1 MNRFSTETTVLTS
14 GEEARGPDWRQHN
27 MFEDNE
33 TDRGQ
38 VGIGTLIVFI
48 AMVLVAAI
56 AAGVLVNTA
65 GFLQA
70 TAEDAG
76 QESVDKVTNRLDVV
90 SSHGL
95 VNDTGSSKAV
105 DSLNLTVRLAAGSGA
120 VSLEDTTIKYVSD
133 TTARNLV
140 YNDETDSSG
149 ETLQNVTQS
158 ADGFSGGL
166 NSTEYTAYSLDDA
179 DDSSFPVLNGQADR
193 FEIVINTSVVEQN
206 GAGLSTGDSVELDIT
221 SRSGGSTQVI
231 FTMPQQLAGQTDNDP
246 VPL

>member
-1 MNRFSTETTVLTS
+1 
-14 GEEARGPDWRQHN
+14 
-27 MFEDNE
+27 MFEENNA
-33 TDRGQ
+33 DRGQ

-95 VNDTGSSKAV
+95 VNKTGSDSKAV

-133 TTARNLV
+133 STARNLV
-140 YNDETDSSG
+140 YKETGSNGDLGPVHLYNESG
-149 ETLQNVTQS
+149 NNV
-158 ADGFSGGL
+158 GL
-166 NSTEYTAYSLDDA
+166 NSTEFTAYSLDDA

-193 FEIVINTSVVEQN
+193 FEIVINTTVVEQN
-206 GAGLSTGDSVELDIT
+206 SEGLSTGDSVELDIT

-231 FTMPQQLAGQTDNDP
+231 FTMPQQLAGEDDNDP

>member
-1 MNRFSTETTVLTS
+1 MIQDTD
-14 GEEARGPDWRQHN
+14 A
-27 MFEDNE
+27 
-33 TDRGQ
+33 DRGQ

-90 SSHGL
+90 SQHGNVSSGGDK
-95 VNDTGSSKAV
+95 VNRIK
-105 DSLNLTVRLAAGSGA
+105 LTARLAAGSGA
-120 VSLEDTTIKYVSD
+120 VSLNQTTIKYVSD
-133 TTARNLV
+133 EHATNLV
-140 YNDETDSSG
+140 FNNTSSDSAGTDAEAAELADTEFTAKTLEDNDE
-149 ETLQNVTQS
+149 
-158 ADGFSGGL
+158 
-166 NSTEYTAYSLDDA
+166 
-179 DDSSFPVLNGQADR
+179 SFEVLNQQSDR
-193 FEIVINTSVVEQN
+193 FEIIINTAQVEDSN
-206 GAGLSTGDSVELDIT
+206 KYDGGLGTGDTVDLEIT

-231 FTMPQQLAGQTDNDP
+231 LTMPQQLAGKDAGEP

>member
-1 MNRFSTETTVLTS
+1 MIENN
-14 GEEARGPDWRQHN
+14 D
-27 MFEDNE
+27 

-90 SSHGL
+90 STHGV
-95 VNDTGSSKAV
+95 VNDRGSEKGV

-133 TTARNLV
+133 TTAKNLV
-140 YNDETDSSG
+140 YENETTSNGQQLGNVSENTGPSG
-149 ETLQNVTQS
+149 
-158 ADGFSGGL
+158 DGL
-166 NSTEYTAYSLDDA
+166 NSTEYTAYDLDDGTT
-179 DDSSFPVLNGQADR
+179 SYPVLNEQSDR
-193 FEIVINTSVVEQN
+193 FEIVINASVVETN
-206 GAGLSTGDSVELDIT
+206 TNGLSTGDSVELEIT

-231 FTMPQQLAGQTDNDP
+231 LTMPQQLAGQEDNDP

>member
-1 MNRFSTETTVLTS
+1 
-14 GEEARGPDWRQHN
+14 
-27 MFEDNE
+27 MFEENDA
-33 TDRGQ
+33 DRGQ

-90 SSHGL
+90 SAHGMINETASGDL
-95 VNDTGSSKAV
+95 AV

-120 VSLEDTTIKYVSD
+120 VSLEDTTIKYVSSSK
-133 TTARNLV
+133 AQNLV
-140 YNDETDSSG
+140 YNNETTDDGS
-149 ETLQNVTQS
+149 TLRNVSKSQPGS
-158 ADGFSGGL
+158 AEGL
-166 NSTEYTAYSLDDA
+166 NSTEFTAYQLNDDG
-179 DDSSFPVLNGQADR
+179 DTSFPVLNGQADR
-193 FEIVINTSVVEQN
+193 YEIVINASLVEQN
-206 GAGLSTGDSVELDIT
+206 GGGLSTGDSIELDIT

-231 FTMPQQLAGQTDNDP
+231 MTMPQQLAGQDNNDP

>member
-1 MNRFSTETTVLTS
+1 MI
-14 GEEARGPDWRQHN
+14 D
-27 MFEDNE
+27 DND

-90 SSHGL
+90 NQHGNVSTNGKE
-95 VNDTGSSKAV
+95 VNRV
-105 DSLNLTVRLAAGSGA
+105 HLTVRLAAGSGA
-120 VSLEDTTIKYVSD
+120 VSLNQTTVKYVSD
-133 TTARNLV
+133 TTAKNLV
-140 YNDETDSSG
+140 FNNTSTNGDGTDADPA
-149 ETLQNVTQS
+149 NVTG
-158 ADGFSGGL
+158 D
-166 NSTEYTAYSLDDA
+166 EYTAKSLEDS
-179 DDSSFPVLNGQADR
+179 DSSFEVLNAQSDR
-193 FEIVINTSVVEQN
+193 FEIIINTAQVEDGN
-206 GAGLSTGDSVELDIT
+206 EVSGGLGTGDTVDLEIT

-231 FTMPQQLAGQTDNDP
+231 LTMPQQLAGQDP
-246 VPL
+246 GDPIPL

>member
-1 MNRFSTETTVLTS
+1 MYRLLLLRGDASRYRHGDGAGLETT
-14 GEEARGPDWRQHN
+14 RH
-27 MFEDNE
+27 MIED
-33 TDRGQ
+33 TDADRGQ

-90 SSHGL
+90 STHGV
-95 VNDTGSSKAV
+95 VNDRGGEKGV

-120 VSLEDTTIKYVSD
+120 VSFEDTTIKYVSD

-140 YNDETDSSG
+140 YKNETTDGG
-149 ETLQNVTQS
+149 EKLRNVSNYT
-158 ADGFSGGL
+158 AAGGEGL
-166 NSTEYTAYSLDDA
+166 KSTEYIATTLAKEGSD
-179 DDSSFPVLNGQADR
+179 PGLNEQSDR
-193 FEIVINTSVVEQN
+193 FEVVINASVVEEN
-206 GAGLSTGDSVELDIT
+206 ANGLSTGDSVELEIT

-231 FTMPQQLAGQTDNDP
+231 LTMPQQLAGQDNDDP
-246 VPL
+246 IPL

>member
-1 MNRFSTETTVLTS
+1 MIQDTD
-14 GEEARGPDWRQHN
+14 A
-27 MFEDNE
+27 
-33 TDRGQ
+33 DRGQ

-90 SSHGL
+90 SQHGI
-95 VNDTGSSKAV
+95 VNKTGGGKAV

-133 TTARNLV
+133 TTAKNLV
-140 YNDETDSSG
+140 YENETTNNGQQLNDTG
-149 ETLQNVTQS
+149 EFSN
-158 ADGFSGGL
+158 GFGL
-166 NSTEYTAYSLDDA
+166 NSTEYTAVDLE
-179 DDSSFPVLNGQADR
+179 DDSSTSYPVLNQQADR
-193 FEIVINTSVVEQN
+193 FEIVINASVVEQN
-206 GAGLSTGDSVELDIT
+206 GEGLGTGDSVELEIT

-231 FTMPQQLAGQTDNDP
+231 LTMPQQLAGQKDNDP